1 MSNNPL
7 KGRFRA
13 PKSYT
18 RIPSD
23 GKFYSD
29 EIITQTETGE
39 YPVFAMTSKDEIM
52 MRNPD
57 ALLNGESVAQVINSC
72 VPAVKKPRELLGADV
87 DALMVAIN
95 GATYGDTISLEATC
109 PECSN
114 TTTSVAS
121 VSNILSTMTSV
132 PENVD
137 VVTDDNL
144 TITIKPVSYETSI
157 AAGVQNFQST
167 RSLQSIANIDDDME
181 RLKAFND
188 SYMKLA
194 QINFLVLVDSVYSIS
209 GTDEEGEDF
218 VVTDRANIQEYLE
231 NCETGIGNRITESVT
246 QLNQAGIQK
255 EVDVQCDNEECGHVF
270 KSALEFDP
278 VNFSTAS

>member
-1 MSNNPL
+1 MSENPL

-18 RIPSD
+18 RIPSN
-23 GKFYSD
+23 GTFYGPEVID
-29 EIITQTETGE
+29 VTDTGE

-95 GATYGDTISLEATC
+95 GATYGDTISLEAKC

-194 QINFLVLVDSVYSIS
+194 QLNFLVLVDSVYSIS
-209 GTDEEGEDF
+209 GTDEEGEQF
-218 VVTDRANIQEYLE
+218 IVTDRANIQEYLE
-231 NCETGIGNRITESVT
+231 NCETAVGNNITVAVT
-246 QLNQAGIQK
+246 ELNQAGIQK
-255 EVDVQCDNEECGHVF
+255 EVKVQCTEEQCRHVF
-270 KSALEFDP
+270 DSALEFDP

>member
-1 MSNNPL
+1 MSDNPL
-7 KGRFRA
+7 RGRFRA

-18 RIPSD
+18 RIPSN
-23 GKFYSD
+23 GAFYGS
-29 EIITQTETGE
+29 EVLEQTETGE

-57 ALLNGESVAQVINSC
+57 ALLNGESVAQVIASC

-87 DALMVAIN
+87 DALMVAIQ
-95 GATYGDTISLEATC
+95 GATYGDTISMEATC
-109 PECSN
+109 PECGN
-114 TTTSVAS
+114 TTTTAAS
-121 VSNILSTMTSV
+121 VSGVLSTMTPV
-132 PENVD
+132 PENAD
-137 VVTDDNL
+137 VITDDNL

-167 RSLQSIANIDDDME
+167 RSLQSIASIDDDME
-181 RLKAFND
+181 RLKAFNE

-194 QINFLVLVDSVYSIS
+194 QLNFMVLVDSVYSIS
-209 GTDEEGEDF
+209 GTDENGEDF
-218 VVTDRANIQEYLE
+218 VVSDRTNIQEYLE
-231 NCETGIGNRITESVT
+231 NCETGIGNQITEAVT

-255 EVDVQCDNEECGHVF
+255 EVEVQCENEDCGHVF
-270 KSALEFDP
+270 PSALEFDP

>member
-1 MSNNPL
+1 MSDNPL

-13 PKSYT
+13 PRSYT
-18 RIPSD
+18 RIPSN
-23 GKFYSD
+23 GAFYDS
-29 EIITQTETGE
+29 EILDQTETGE
-39 YPVFAMTSKDEIM
+39 YPVYAMTSRDEIM

-57 ALLNGESVAQVINSC
+57 ALLNGESVAQVIASC

-87 DALMVAIN
+87 DALMVAIQ
-95 GATYGDTISLEATC
+95 GATYGDTISMEAKC
-109 PECSN
+109 PECGN
-114 TTTSVAS
+114 TTHTAAS
-121 VSNILSTMTSV
+121 VSSLLSTMQPV
-132 PENVD
+132 PENVKIK
-137 VVTDDNL
+137 TDDDL

-167 RSLQSIANIDDDME
+167 RSLQSIASIEDDME

-194 QINFLVLVDSVYSIS
+194 QLNFMVLVYSVHSIS
-209 GTDEEGEDF
+209 GRDENGEEF
-218 VVTDRANIQEYLE
+218 VVANKDNIQEYLE
-231 NCETGIGNRITESVT
+231 NCETGVGNMITEAVT

-255 EVDVQCDNEECGHVF
+255 QVNVQCENEDCKNVF
-270 KSALEFDP
+270 ESALEFNP

>member
-18 RIPSD
+18 RIPSN
-23 GKFYSD
+23 GSFYSPEVID
-29 EIITQTETGE
+29 ITDTGE

-57 ALLNGESVAQVINSC
+57 ALLNGESVAQVIASC

-87 DALMVAIN
+87 DALMVAIQ
-95 GATYGDTISLEATC
+95 GATYGDTISMEVNC
-109 PECSN
+109 PECGN
-114 TTTSVAS
+114 TTQSATSVSAL
-121 VSNILSTMTSV
+121 LSTMQPV
-132 PENVD
+132 PENVKIK
-137 VVTDDNL
+137 TDDDL
-144 TITIKPVSYETSI
+144 TITIKPVTYETSI

-167 RSLQSIANIDDDME
+167 RSLQSIANIEDDME

-194 QINFLVLVDSVYSIS
+194 QINFMVLVDSVHSIS
-209 GTDEEGEDF
+209 GIDDEGEHF
-218 VVTDRANIQEYLE
+218 VVADRPNIQEYLE
-231 NCETGIGNRITESVT
+231 NCETAVGNKITESVT
-246 QLNQAGIQK
+246 ELNQAGIQK
-255 EVDVQCDNEECGHVF
+255 NVTVQCTEEQCGHVF
-270 KSALEFDP
+270 DSALEFDP

>member
-1 MSNNPL
+1 MSDNPL
-7 KGRFRA
+7 RGRFRA

-18 RIPSD
+18 RIPSN
-23 GKFYSD
+23 GTFYSSGVID
-29 EIITQTETGE
+29 INDTGE

-57 ALLNGESVAQVINSC
+57 ALLNGESVAQVITSC

-87 DALMVAIN
+87 DALMVAIQ
-95 GATYGDTISLEATC
+95 GATYGDTISMEAKC

-114 TTTSVAS
+114 VTTTGAS
-121 VSNILSTMTSV
+121 VSSLLSTMQPV
-132 PENVD
+132 PENVMI
-137 VVTDDNL
+137 VTDDKL
-144 TITIKPVSYETSI
+144 TITIKPVTYETSI

-181 RLKAFND
+181 RLKAFNE

-194 QINFLVLVDSVYSIS
+194 QINFMILVDSVHSIS
-209 GTDEEGEDF
+209 GFDEQDEEFE
-218 VVTDRANIQEYLE
+218 VTDRPNIQEYLE
-231 NCETGIGNRITESVT
+231 NCETGVGNRITEAVAE
-246 QLNQAGIQK
+246 LNQAGIQK
-255 EVDVQCDNEECGHVF
+255 AVQVQCENEECGHVF
-270 KSALEFDP
+270 SSNLEFDP

>member
-23 GKFYSD
+23 GRFYS
-29 EIITQTETGE
+29 EETITQTETGE

-95 GATYGDTISLEATC
+95 GATYGDTITMEATC

-114 TTTSVAS
+114 TTTTGAS
-121 VSNILSTMTSV
+121 VSSLLSTMAPV

-137 VVTDDNL
+137 VVTPDDL
-144 TITIKPVSYETSI
+144 TISIKPVTYETSI

-167 RSLQSIANIDDDME
+167 RSLQSIATIDDDME
-181 RLKAFND
+181 RLKAFNE

-209 GTDEEGEDF
+209 GTDEEGEEF
-218 VVTDRANIQEYLE
+218 IVTDRANILEYLE
-231 NCETGIGNRITESVT
+231 NCETAVGGLITKAVT
-246 QLNQAGIQK
+246 QISEAGIAK
-255 EVDVQCDNEECGHVF
+255 EVDVQCEHEECGHVF

>member
-1 MSNNPL
+1 MSDNPL
-7 KGRFRA
+7 RGRFRA

-18 RIPSD
+18 RIPSN
-23 GKFYSD
+23 GAFYD
-29 EIITQTETGE
+29 TEILEHTETGE

-57 ALLNGESVAQVINSC
+57 ALLNGESVAQVIASC

-95 GATYGDTISLEATC
+95 GATYGDTISMEAKC
-109 PECSN
+109 PECGN
-114 TTTSVAS
+114 TTQTATSVS
-121 VSNILSTMTSV
+121 SLLSTMQPV
-132 PENVD
+132 PENVKIK
-137 VVTDDNL
+137 TDDDL

-181 RLKAFND
+181 RLKAFNE

-194 QINFLVLVDSVYSIS
+194 ALNFMVLVDSVHSIS
-209 GTDEEGEDF
+209 GTDENGEDF
-218 VVTDRANIQEYLE
+218 VVANRDNIQEYLE
-231 NCETGIGNRITESVT
+231 NCETGVGNKITQAVT

-255 EVDVQCDNEECGHVF
+255 EVKVKCDNEECGHIF
-270 KSALEFDP
+270 DSALEFDP